1 MPESV
6 EALHA
11 VQPFQFVA
19 ASYLVRIGAQTAQT
33 LRELAQ
39 GLKRVSDDSIFYH
52 TFQSL
57 ETHHYTSFANDFAQ
71 WALAACNEPALA
83 EQLAVI
89 DLRDIVS
96 IEALRAKLIEIVE
109 GHLQENP
116 ASADHRAFETFYFC
130 EAREVTVPFGPPVG
144 TIEGLAAGIRLL
156 GHQSLHFHFINS
168 RLRLQLKT
176 NDFSNWIRANY
187 DLPRLA
193 ARLDRID
200 FYNGTLDDVRQ
211 QILLVLQTGARQ

>member
-1 MPESV
+1 MPSSV
-6 EALHA
+6 EAPRA
-11 VQPFQFVA
+11 EQPFQFVA

-39 GLKRVSDDSIFYH
+39 GLRRCSEDCIFYH

-83 EQLAVI
+83 EQLAVF

-96 IEALRAKLIEIVE
+96 IEALRGMLVEIVE
-109 GHLQENP
+109 GHLKQNP
-116 ASADHRAFETFYFC
+116 DSADHRAFETFYFC
-130 EAREVTVPFGPPVG
+130 EAHEVTVPFGPPVSR
-144 TIEGLAAGIRLL
+144 IEDLAAGIRLL

-168 RLRLQLKT
+168 RLRLQLRT
-176 NDFSNWIRANY
+176 NDFSNWIRANF
-187 DLPRLA
+187 DLPQLA

-211 QILLVLQTGARQ
+211 QILLVLQTGARK